1 MAGRLLALGNS
12 LEHCGCSLSVCAR
25 GLLGGCRCLP
35 GVPGLVGA
43 ALPVPAISRGVLT
56 PLWGNTP
63 VSESSERAER
73 EEDDGFRTNDRRRRR
88 KGDEGK

>member
-1 MAGRLLALGNS
+1 MAIGLVRFRPGVLTG
-12 LEHCGCSLSVCAR
+12 GCSEAGVTGDVEMPS
-25 GLLGGCRCLP
+25 